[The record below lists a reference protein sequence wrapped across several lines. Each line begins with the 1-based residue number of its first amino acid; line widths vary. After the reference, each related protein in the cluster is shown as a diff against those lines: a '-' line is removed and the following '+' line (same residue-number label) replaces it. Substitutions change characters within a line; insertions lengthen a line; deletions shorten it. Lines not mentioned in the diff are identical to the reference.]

1 MTLNPPEGVSTSNPG
16 EHDQARTGGSTR
28 SRVLAV
34 AALAACFAG
43 LVVLLYA
50 AATHVASGNSDGA
63 TVVLEGQS
71 LSTGNLTL
79 HGWSLSKDSFWSVD
93 AVFYLF
99 AVLGQGIRS
108 SQLDSVPAV
117 IAALVI
123 VVGAI
128 LARGGRRGGAGI
140 GAMVTVIA
148 LLALPSRAMSMF
160 LLQGPLHVGT
170 ALWTLVAFAGLRSG
184 RFGWCWGVAVLLLA
198 AGLLGDLQIAVFGV
212 APAALAGLAAMARS
226 RSWRGGLA
234 SLSAAAAS
242 VALAFVVRELADLV
256 GTFGVNPVNPT
267 ASPSQMLAN
276 LADIWRYGP
285 AMLGIDAGPYGATG
299 VPAALEAVH
308 VIGLVVIVAGVLA
321 ALAAMLHGTIAGRPG
336 RVVTGRDWHVDDL
349 LLFAFLGDLGVF
361 ARLDEAGVD
370 VFARY
375 LTAAVIFGAVLGGRL
390 VGRLSELLARPAVSR
405 VALVV
410 GVSCVLAYGAAFGL
424 SFRLPPAGQTS
435 RQLAAFLTRHR
446 LTKGLG
452 DYWSASIVTVASNG
466 AVVVRPV
473 IDGPSGRVVRY
484 ERQSDASW
492 YAGQHFQFVLYNA
505 ALPLVNAS
513 VAAGT
518 FGAPTKTYSFGVYRV
533 LVFKHPISV
542 SSIGTST

>member
-1 MTLNPPEGVSTSNPG
+1 MIPTSAERISTARSD
-16 EHDQARTGGSTR
+16 EHDQAPASGGTR
-28 SRVLAV
+28 STVLAV
-34 AALAACFAG
+34 AALAACLIG
-43 LVVLLYA
+43 VVILLYA
-50 AATHVASGNSDGA
+50 AAAHVASGNSDGA

-71 LSTGNLTL
+71 LSSGNLSL
-79 HGWSLSKDSFWSVD
+79 HGWSLSRDSFWSVD
-93 AVFYLF
+93 ALFYLF
-99 AVLGQGIRS
+99 AVLGQGVRS

-117 IAALVI
+117 IAALVV
-123 VVGAI
+123 VVGAV
-128 LARGGRRGGAGI
+128 LARGSRRGGAGI
-140 GAMVTVIA
+140 AAMVTVFT

-170 ALWTLVAFAGLRSG
+170 ALWALVAFAGLRSG
-184 RFGWCWGVAVLLLA
+184 RFGWGWIVAVVLLA

-212 APAALAGLAAMARS
+212 APAALAGLAAMARRRNW
-226 RSWRGGLA
+226 RSGLA

-242 VALAFVVRELADLV
+242 VALAFVIREVADLV
-256 GTFGVNPVNPT
+256 GTFGINPVNPT

-285 AMLGIDAGPYGATG
+285 ALLGIDAGPYGATG
-299 VPAALEAVH
+299 VPAALRAVH
-308 VIGLVVIVAGVLA
+308 VIGLVVIVAGVLV
-321 ALAAMLHGTIAGRPG
+321 ALGALLHGSVAGRPG
-336 RVVTGRDWHVDDL
+336 RLTTDRDWHVDDL

-361 ARLDEAGVD
+361 ARLDEVGVD

-390 VGRLSELLARPAVSR
+390 VGRVGERLAQPVARR
-405 VALVV
+405 GALVA
-410 GVSCVLAYGAAFGL
+410 GISGVLAYGAALGL
-424 SFRLPPAGQTS
+424 SFRLPSAGQTP
-435 RQLAAFLTRHR
+435 RQLAAFLADHR

-452 DYWSASIVTVASNG
+452 DYWSASIVTVASN
-466 AVVVRPV
+466 AEVVVRPV

-492 YAGQHFQFVLYNA
+492 YTGQRFQFILFNA
-505 ALPLVNAS
+505 ALPLVSAS

-518 FGAPTKTYSFGVYRV
+518 FGPPTTMYSFGDYRV